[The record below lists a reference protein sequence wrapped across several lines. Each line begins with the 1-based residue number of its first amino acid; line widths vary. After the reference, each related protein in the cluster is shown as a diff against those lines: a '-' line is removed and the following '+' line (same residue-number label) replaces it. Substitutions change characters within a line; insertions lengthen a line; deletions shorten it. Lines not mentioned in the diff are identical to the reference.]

1 MSLDGKFVEQ
11 VKRYLQIKK
20 EENLK
25 EKKLRRFGYALESL
39 DAERINE
46 LLQDGVTIADYEKQ
60 ESTLSKVLNGYSRYL
75 FDILDDYRR
84 KVLRKR
90 DGEFYQDYW
99 EINQEDLPDVLK
111 DLIEPLNKT
120 VMSILE
126 YLYQNGANINHN
138 TYLGYVDN
146 GILTDKKEVKEGA
159 SVMAHIMDCY
169 SFSKQMDL
177 VDWIL
182 AKSELNLEPKMIKS
196 VLYQKNRDS
205 VTLLDRLLDRGFK
218 DEGYNFL
225 SVIQALAGMVG
236 GEDLLDKDDEG
247 FQVTP
252 LVECIAFKDIM
263 YRQEKFDVLW
273 EHASELEKRQIK
285 ENWNLDDLVIPS
297 ETMGEED
304 KDLSGDVPAI
314 SF

>member
-20 EENLK
+20 EENQK

-46 LLQDGVTIADYEKQ
+46 LLQDGVAIADYEKI
-60 ESTLSKVLNGYSRYL
+60 ESVLSRVLEGYSSYL
-75 FDILDDYRR
+75 FNTLDDYRR
-84 KVLRKR
+84 KVLRKK
-90 DGEFYQDYW
+90 DGEFYRDYW
-99 EINQEDLPDVLK
+99 ELNAEDLPDALR

-120 VMSILE
+120 VIALLE
-126 YLYQNGANINHN
+126 YLYQNGANINHD
-138 TYLGYVDN
+138 TYLGYSDS
-146 GILTDKKEVKEGA
+146 GFLSDKKEVKKGA

-169 SFSKQMDL
+169 YFSKQMDL

-196 VLYQKNRDS
+196 VLYQKNHDS
-205 VTLLDRLLDRGFK
+205 AVLLDRLLDRGFK

-225 SVIQALAGMVG
+225 TVMQAVAGMVG
-236 GEDLLDKDDEG
+236 GEDLMDKDNEG

-252 LVECIAFKDIM
+252 LVECIAHKDLE
-263 YRQEKFDVLW
+263 YRQEKFSVLW
-273 EHASELEKRQIK
+273 HHASELEKRQIK
-285 ENWNLDDLVIPS
+285 ENWNLDDLEIPVDNL
-297 ETMGEED
+297 GEED
-304 KDLSGDVPAI
+304 PGLDGDSTAI
-314 SF
+314 RL

>member
-46 LLQDGVTIADYEKQ
+46 LLQDGITIADYEKI
-60 ESTLSKVLNGYSRYL
+60 ESSLSKVLEGYSSYL
-75 FDILDDYRR
+75 FNTLDDYRR
-84 KVLRKR
+84 KVLRKK

-99 EINQEDLPDVLK
+99 ELNAEDLPDALK

-120 VMSILE
+120 VMALLE

-138 TYLGYVDN
+138 TYLGYSDSF
-146 GILTDKKEVKEGA
+146 LSDKREVRQGA

-169 SFSKQMDL
+169 YFSKQMEL

-182 AKSELNLEPKMIKS
+182 AKPELNLEPKMIKS
-196 VLYQKNRDS
+196 VLYQKNHDS
-205 VTLLDRLLDRGFK
+205 AVLLDRLLDRGFK
-218 DEGYNFL
+218 DDGYNFL
-225 SVIQALAGMVG
+225 SVLEAVAGMFG
-236 GEDLLDKDDEG
+236 GEDLVDKDSEG

-252 LVECIAFKDIM
+252 LVECIAHKDIA
-263 YRQEKFDVLW
+263 YRQEKFNVLW
-273 EHASELEKRQIK
+273 HHASELEKRQIK
-285 ENWNLDDLVIPS
+285 ENWNLDDLEIPS
-297 ETMGEED
+297 DNLGEED
-304 KDLSGDVPAI
+304 SELSEDSTAI
-314 SF
+314 HL